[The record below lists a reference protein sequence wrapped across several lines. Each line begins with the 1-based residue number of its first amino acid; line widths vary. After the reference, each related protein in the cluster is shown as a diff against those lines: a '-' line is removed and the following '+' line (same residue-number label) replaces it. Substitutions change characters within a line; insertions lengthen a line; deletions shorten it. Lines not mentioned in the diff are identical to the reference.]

1 MTPRAIGNIIK
12 QKLKKGGIKTLRD
25 ERKFRINPSAL
36 ITAVTVAQPLMDVF
50 SYLLSEADIGNSLSS
65 ALRLLVLAVTAAAGL
80 SYARS
85 KHPFA
90 VLFAVLSALS
100 VLHFAFAAIYGTP
113 TAADATNLIRI
124 YSLPVT
130 AVSFYAMLDA
140 DETAIDSL
148 FRAITVAFFAIVFV
162 MIASTLTGTDPHT
175 YPGKKLGVIGW
186 FSNSNSQ
193 SAVLSAAVPFAV
205 AYATEKKRAA
215 VPFVAVIGAFAL
227 YFFGT
232 RLAYGAVFGI
242 FTAFFVATVMMRREE
257 KTQSSPLIFLVI
269 IILFALLLPF
279 SPMSK
284 KQLIV
289 SENAA
294 AKAADIATIH
304 SVGGAEAVYYHCFEE
319 MVNRFGFDAVYDA
332 YDKSLDPTVLT
343 DARLEKITYL
353 RLLMRERPLCGFFG
367 INLSDMT
374 SNGKNFDCENDFH
387 GIYFLC
393 GGAGLLL
400 LILFIVV
407 HFLPLA
413 LDIFKHRS
421 ELTPAVTASVVS
433 FLCSVVHAVFTAGV
447 LRRPNASFYL
457 AVSLAT
463 MLYFHKKI
471 NERRKNNACDA

>member
-1 MTPRAIGNIIK
+1 
-12 QKLKKGGIKTLRD
+12 
-25 ERKFRINPSAL
+25 
-36 ITAVTVAQPLMDVF
+36 MDVF

-100 VLHFAFAAIYGTP
+100 VLHFAFVAIYGTP
-113 TAADATNLIRI
+113 TAADAVNLIRI

-140 DETAIDSL
+140 DKTAIDSL
-148 FRAITVAFFAIVFV
+148 FRAITVAFFVIVFI
-162 MIASTLTGTDPHT
+162 MLASTLTGTDPHT

-193 SAVLSAAVPFAV
+193 SAVLSTAVPFAV
-205 AYATEKKRAA
+205 AYTTEKKRLA
-215 VPFVAVIGAFAL
+215 VPFVTVIGTCAL

-232 RLAYGAVFGI
+232 RLAYGAIFGI
-242 FTAFFVATVMMRREE
+242 FTAFFVAAIITRRHK
-257 KTQSSPLIFLVI
+257 KTQVSPMIFLVI
-269 IILFALLLPF
+269 LILAALLLLF
-279 SPMSK
+279 SPMAENRR
-284 KQLIV
+284 LV
-289 SENAA
+289 SENAT
-294 AKAADIATIH
+294 AKAAEINEIY
-304 SVGGAEAVYYHCFEE
+304 SVGGAEAVYSHCFEE
-319 MVNRFGFDAVYDA
+319 MVDRFGFDAVYNA

-343 DARLEKITYL
+343 DARLEKITFL
-353 RLLMRERPLCGFFG
+353 RLLLRERPLCEFFG
-367 INLSDMT
+367 LNLSDMS

-393 GGAGLLL
+393 GSAGLLL
-400 LILFIVV
+400 LILFIAAHSV
-407 HFLPLA
+407 PLA
-413 LDIFKHRS
+413 IDLFKHPN
-421 ELTPAVTASVVS
+421 ELTFPVSATVVS
-433 FLCSVVHAVFTAGV
+433 FLCSVTHAVFTAGV

-457 AVSLAT
+457 AASLAA

-471 NERRKNNACDA
+471 NERRKNNACDD